1 MSKSTATKKLN
12 INESKTVEFKST
24 LSEMDQIIE
33 TVSAFSNT
41 KGGTLYIG
49 VEDNGTINGV
59 SLGKGTL
66 ESLAN
71 SIKQNTDPKIFPDI
85 TEEKKYSRTII
96 KVFVPEYPVK
106 PVWAKEK
113 VYVRVGKTNQR
124 IPVEKIR
131 QLIKTNTPFYWDNQ
145 ISSEFKL
152 SDINIRDIK
161 LFIQRVK
168 DERNSDFGPKAK
180 TSAVLEKLNLV
191 KSGKLTNA
199 SILLFGK
206 DTQKYYPRSLVKCAL
221 FANSQAIDFL
231 DFKDIGGTI
240 INQVPEVL
248 LFLRKQLN
256 ISVKIS
262 GKPERDEIW
271 EIPRE
276 ALREAVINAIC
287 HRNYEDTGNVQVRI
301 FNDKVEIWNPG
312 TLPESITVESL
323 KKEHR
328 SIPRNELIARCFY
341 MIKYIEQ
348 WGTGTNRI
356 INLCKEAKLK
366 EPKFEIRN
374 GDFIVTFFRK
384 KIREEKPVTALRLN
398 DNQKKILKYL
408 SEHGPSKTSEIVDE
422 LNIPLRS
429 ARRYLSEMLQIVY
442 WSGTTK
448 NDPTGKY
455 SLLIQDSA
463 LHELLTE

>member
-1 MSKSTATKKLN
+1 MGKPELN
-12 INESKTVEFKST
+12 LKINFSESEIVEFKNS
-24 LSEMDQIIE
+24 LSEIDQILE
-33 TVSAFSNT
+33 TISAFSNT
-41 KGGTLYIG
+41 KGGTIYIG
-49 VEDNGTINGV
+49 VADDGQIKGV
-59 SLGKGTL
+59 SIGKGTL

-85 TEEKKYSRTII
+85 IEVKKYSKTII
-96 KVFVPEYPVK
+96 KVYVPEYPVK
-106 PVWAKEK
+106 PVWVKEK
-113 VYVRVGKTNQR
+113 VFVRVGKTNQR
-124 IPVEKIR
+124 ITVEKIR
-131 QLIKTNTPFYWDNQ
+131 ELIKTNTPFHWDKQ

-152 SDINIRDIK
+152 SDISVKDIK
-161 LFIQRVK
+161 YFVQRVK
-168 DERNSDFGPKAK
+168 DERNSELEPKAK

-199 SILLFGK
+199 AILLFGK
-206 DTQKYYPRSLVKCAL
+206 DPQKYFPRSLVKCAL
-221 FANSQAIDFL
+221 FADNKAIDFL
-231 DFKDIGGTI
+231 DFKDVGGTI

-287 HRNYEDTGNVQVRI
+287 HRSYEDTGNVQVRI
-301 FNDKVEIWNPG
+301 FNNKVEIWNPG
-312 TLPESITVESL
+312 TLPESITIESL

-341 MIKYIEQ
+341 LIKYIEQ

-356 INLCKEAKLK
+356 INLCKEAGLK

-384 KIREEKPVTALRLN
+384 KIRKEKPITELRLN
-398 DNQKKILKYL
+398 ETQKKIIKFIA
-408 SEHGPSKTSEIVDE
+408 EKGAAKTSEIQLYLGIV
-422 LNIPLRS
+422 IQVV
-429 ARRYLSEMLQIVY
+429 RRYLAELEPLLEWTGS
-442 WSGTTK
+442 SK
-448 NDPTGKY
+448 KDPTGTYTLKKDINIKE
-455 SLLIQDSA
+455 LIDN
-463 LHELLTE
+463 

>member
-1 MSKSTATKKLN
+1 MGKPELN
-12 INESKTVEFKST
+12 LKINFSESEIVEFKNS
-24 LSEMDQIIE
+24 LSEIDQILE
-33 TVSAFSNT
+33 TISAFSNT
-41 KGGTLYIG
+41 KGGTIYIG
-49 VEDNGTINGV
+49 VADDGQIKGV
-59 SLGKGTL
+59 SIGKGTL

-85 TEEKKYSRTII
+85 IEVKKYSKTII

-106 PVWAKEK
+106 PVWVKEK
-113 VYVRVGKTNQR
+113 VFVRVGKTNQR
-124 IPVEKIR
+124 ITVEKIR
-131 QLIKTNTPFYWDNQ
+131 QLIKTNTPFHWDKQ

-152 SDINIRDIK
+152 SDISVKDIK
-161 LFIQRVK
+161 YFVQRVK
-168 DERNSDFGPKAK
+168 DERNSELEPKAK

-199 SILLFGK
+199 AILLFGK
-206 DTQKYYPRSLVKCAL
+206 DPQKYFPRSLVKCAL
-221 FANSQAIDFL
+221 FADNKAIDFL
-231 DFKDIGGTI
+231 DFKDVGGTI

-287 HRNYEDTGNVQVRI
+287 HRSYDDTGNVQVRI
-301 FNDKVEIWNPG
+301 FNNKVEIWNPG
-312 TLPESITVESL
+312 TLPESITIESL

-341 MIKYIEQ
+341 LIKYIEQ

-356 INLCKEAKLK
+356 INLCKEAGLK

-374 GDFIVTFFRK
+374 GDFVVTFFRK
-384 KIREEKPVTALRLN
+384 KIREEKPVTELRLN
-398 DNQKKILKYL
+398 ETQKKIIKFIAEKG
-408 SEHGPSKTSEIVDE
+408 SVKTSDIQKFLGLSRRAIIKN
-422 LNIPLRS
+422 LN
-429 ARRYLSEMLQIVY
+429 QIMQLLL
-442 WSGTTK
+442 WTGKSK
-448 NDPTGKY
+448 NDPSGEYRLNKDINVAQ
-455 SLLIQDSA
+455 LIND
-463 LHELLTE
+463 

>member
-1 MSKSTATKKLN
+1 MRNPTATKKLN
-12 INESKTVEFKST
+12 ISESEIVEFKNS
-24 LSEMDQIIE
+24 LSEIDQILE
-33 TVSAFSNT
+33 TISAFSNT
-41 KGGTLYIG
+41 KGGTIYIG
-49 VEDNGTINGV
+49 VADDGQINDV
-59 SLGKGTL
+59 SIGKGTL

-85 TEEKKYSRTII
+85 IEVKKYSKTII

-106 PVWAKEK
+106 PVWVKEK
-113 VYVRVGKTNQR
+113 VFVRVGKTNQR
-124 IPVEKIR
+124 ITVEKIR
-131 QLIKTNTPFYWDNQ
+131 QLIKTNTPFHWDKQ
-145 ISSEFKL
+145 ILSEFKL
-152 SDINIRDIK
+152 SDISVKDIK
-161 LFIQRVK
+161 YFVQRVK
-168 DERNSDFGPKAK
+168 DERNSDLDPKAK

-199 SILLFGK
+199 AILLFGK
-206 DTQKYYPRSLVKCAL
+206 DPQKYFPRSLVKCAL
-221 FANSQAIDFL
+221 FADNKAIDFL
-231 DFKDIGGTI
+231 DFKDVGGTI

-287 HRNYEDTGNVQVRI
+287 HRSYEDTGNVQVRI
-301 FNDKVEIWNPG
+301 FNNKVEIWNPG
-312 TLPESITVESL
+312 TLPESITIESL

-341 MIKYIEQ
+341 LIKYIEQ

-356 INLCKEAKLK
+356 INLCKEAGLK

-384 KIREEKPVTALRLN
+384 KIEEEKPVTELRLN

-429 ARRYLSEMLQIVY
+429 ARRYLLEMFQIVH

-455 SLLIQDSA
+455 SLLIGGSV
-463 LHELLTE
+463 LRELLAE